1 MEEGFISSQMTTA
14 KRFENKVA
22 MVTGGAAGIGQATA
36 LAFASE
42 GAKVVILDLAAKGE
56 EVAEKI
62 KQNGGD
68 AFFIQTNVSVSEEV
82 QAAVKTAIDTFGQ
95 IDILVNNAG
104 ITRDNLIM
112 KMKEEDWELVLRVN
126 LSSTYHCSKAVVR
139 PMMKKRYGRI
149 INVASVVGLAGQA
162 GQTNYAASK
171 AGIIGFTKSL
181 AKEVGSRNI
190 TVNAIAPGFIKT
202 ALTDVLPKEMVEA
215 TIENTPLGRL
225 GEVEDVAKAIL
236 FFASDDASFITGQ
249 VLTVDGGLVMQ

>member
-1 MEEGFISSQMTTA
+1 MTTA
-14 KRFENKVA
+14 KRFQDKVA

-42 GAKVVILDLAAKGE
+42 GAKVVILDLADRGE

-62 KQNGGD
+62 KQDGGD
-68 AFFIQTNVSVSEEV
+68 AFFIQTNVSNSDGV
-82 QAAVKTAIDTFGQ
+82 QAAVKTAIDTYGQ

-112 KMKEEDWELVLRVN
+112 KMKDEDWELVLRVN
-126 LSSTYHCSKAVVR
+126 LFSTYHCSKAVVR
-139 PMMKKRYGRI
+139 PMMRKRYGRI

-202 ALTDVLPKEMVEA
+202 ALTDVLPEEMVKA
-215 TIENTPLGRL
+215 AIENTPLGRL
-225 GEVEDVAKAIL
+225 GEVEDVAKAVL
-236 FFASDDASFITGQ
+236 FLASDDAAFITGQ